1 MLFAKAQNM
10 EVNRMKNLKLR
21 FGAAV
26 MAVTLLAGAVCS
38 CAKGNQKAKEILATD
53 PWYSTQKLVL
63 GTEYDANDYQYLS
76 PMLLGMAG
84 GNFVTYIEGILP
96 FPSDF
101 DIANDS
107 YGEYMVVHVNIYDK
121 EGSLVR
127 NIDLMQ
133 IAKDNGY
140 DIDSLGLSGVS
151 IVDEQIVCDF
161 SLYDNGKMTSIKGIL
176 DPATGDVISLE
187 ESDAVDTEEN
197 SGSYLESTEKIDG
210 YTIKK
215 NIVYTDDTYTY
226 SLESVAPDG
235 TTQIYDFSK
244 ENPEMNI
251 ISIPTMISMG
261 NNQVLIFC
269 QADKKKNSKYMV
281 YDLAANTVT
290 EYKEDTEWLEDVTS
304 MYETENIEGMG
315 CFLTKQDGIKKIDFE
330 KKSVE
335 DYLDFDCCNINRYD
349 VMNLKILSMTEDE
362 IVLGGAV
369 WRTGSSLDISGQE
382 LEIVILKK
390 AETNPNAG
398 KTVLRIA
405 ALDYFSY
412 PLCEAIGS
420 FNETNDKYFIEYDNS
435 YSMIDE
441 IDYDSI
447 LDANDQNSAI
457 NDANAKLSD
466 RLAVDLVSGEGPD
479 IIVDGAAFSQLNN
492 SDYLL
497 DLSPYLETLD
507 TSNLYTNVIDSAK
520 EADGKLYQLPVTFAI
535 EGIVVKAGDVEEGKV
550 GFTFDEYEEFVKG
563 PCNGTDPMG
572 MNQVDFFNK
581 SAAFM
586 NDEFYENGKVN
597 YDCEAFKA
605 LAAYVKDNVPEKV
618 DSGSVITFGGG
629 DAEPITAQ
637 FTTMYSLGNYLLA
650 TGVIDGDTKIMG
662 CPTYD
667 GRGAMFT
674 DCASAAIYAQ
684 TASPD
689 GCWEFIKTLLSDDVQ
704 MMYGQNG
711 ENPLNKEALDA
722 MNQADIDNMNSLVD
736 LYLSVGYT
744 EEELRAYGIP
754 CDKVDES
761 AAEAYIAAIE
771 SCTGLDRSDPSV
783 NAILKEEMP
792 AYFEGQKSIEDVIP
806 IIEDR
811 VQTFLNERG

>member
-1 MLFAKAQNM
+1 
-10 EVNRMKNLKLR
+10 MKNLRLR
-21 FGAAV
+21 IGAAA
-26 MAVTLLAGAVCS
+26 MAVTLLAGTLCS
-38 CAKGNQKAKEILATD
+38 CAKGKAKAREILATD
-53 PWYSTQKLVL
+53 PWYSTEKLVL
-63 GTEYDANDYQYLS
+63 GTEYDPNDYQYIS
-76 PMLLGMAG
+76 PQLLGMCG

-101 DIANDS
+101 DYETDS
-107 YGEYMVVHVNIYDK
+107 YADYLVVHINIYDK
-121 EGSLVR
+121 TGSLVK

-133 IAKDNGY
+133 IAEDNGY
-140 DIDSLGLSGVS
+140 DSDNLGLSGVS
-151 IVDEQIVCDF
+151 IIDDEIVCDF
-161 SLYDNGKMTSIKGIL
+161 SLYDNGKMTSIKGVL
-176 DPATGDVISLE
+176 DPATGDVVSLDESEPVE
-187 ESDAVDTEEN
+187 EGEG
-197 SGSYLESTEKIDG
+197 GSYLESTEKIDG

-215 NIVYTDDTYTY
+215 SIVYSDNDELYTY
-226 SLESVAPDG
+226 SLESIAPDG
-235 TTQIYDFSK
+235 TSQTYDFSK
-244 ENPEMNI
+244 EKPEMNI

-261 NNQVLIFC
+261 DGDVLIYC
-269 QADKKKNSKYMV
+269 QSDKKKNSKYMV
-281 YDLAANTVT
+281 YDLDANTVT
-290 EYKEDTEWLEDVTS
+290 EYTEDTEWLEDVTS
-304 MYETENIEGMG
+304 MYETENVEGMG
-315 CFLTKQDGIKKIDFE
+315 CFLTKQDGIKKIDFAT
-330 KKSVE
+330 KSVE

-349 VMNLKILSMTEDE
+349 VMNLSLLSMTEDE
-362 IVLGGAV
+362 IVLGGTV

-382 LEIVILKK
+382 LEVIILTK

-398 KTVLRIA
+398 KTVLRLA

-412 PLCEAIGS
+412 PLCEAIGN
-420 FNETNDKYFIEYDNS
+420 FNESNDKYFIEYDNS
-435 YSMIDE
+435 YAMIDE
-441 IDYDSI
+441 IDYDEI
-447 LDANDQNSAI
+447 LDANDQTSAI

-492 SDYLL
+492 ADYLL

-507 TSNLYTNVIDSAK
+507 TSALYTNVIDSAK

-535 EGIVVKAGDVEEGKV
+535 EGIVVQAEDVEDGKV
-550 GFTFDEYEEFVKG
+550 GFTFDEYGEFVKG
-563 PCNGTDPMG
+563 PCNGKDPMG

-581 SAAFM
+581 CAAYM

-597 YDCEAFKA
+597 YDNEAFKA

-618 DSGSVITFGGG
+618 ESGSVINFGGN
-629 DAEPITAQ
+629 AEPVTAQ
-637 FTTMYSLGNYLLA
+637 FTTMYSLGDYLLA

-662 CPTYD
+662 CPTCD

-674 DCASAAIYAQ
+674 GCDSAAIYAQ

-704 MMYGQNG
+704 MMFGQNG
-711 ENPLNKEALDA
+711 QNPLNKEALNA
-722 MNQADIDNMNSLVD
+722 MNLQAIDDMNSLVD

-761 AAEAYIAAIE
+761 AADAYVAAIE
-771 SCTGLDRSDPSV
+771 TCTGLDRSDPSV

>member
-1 MLFAKAQNM
+1 
-10 EVNRMKNLKLR
+10 MKNLKVRL
-21 FGAAV
+21 GAAV
-26 MAVTLLAGAVCS
+26 MAVTLLAGTVCS
-38 CAKGNQKAKEILATD
+38 CAKGKQKAKEILATD
-53 PWYSTQKLVL
+53 PWYSTEKVML
-63 GTEYDANDYQYLS
+63 GTEYDPNDYQYLS
-76 PMLLGMAG
+76 PQLLGLCG

-101 DIANDS
+101 DMMTDS
-107 YGEYMVVHVNIYDK
+107 YADYMIVHVNIYDK
-121 EGSLVR
+121 TGSLVK

-133 IAKDNGY
+133 IAEDNGY
-140 DIDSLGLSGVS
+140 DTDNLGLSGVS
-151 IVDEQIVCDF
+151 IIDDEIVCDF
-161 SLYDNGKMTSIKGIL
+161 NLYENGKMMSIKGVI
-176 DPATGDVISLE
+176 DPATGDVTSLE
-187 ESDAVDTEEN
+187 ESEPVDEEE
-197 SGSYLESTEKIDG
+197 GGTYLESTEKIDG

-215 NIVYTDDTYTY
+215 NIVYSEDSELYTY
-226 SLESVAPDG
+226 SLEAIAPDG
-235 TTQIYDFSK
+235 SSQIYDFSK

-261 NNQVLIFC
+261 DDQVLIYC
-269 QADKKKNSKYMV
+269 QSDKKKNSKYMV
-281 YDLAANTVT
+281 YDLKANTVE

-304 MYETENIEGMG
+304 MYETQNVEDMG
-315 CFLTKQDGIKKIDFE
+315 CFLTKQDGIKKIDFST
-330 KKSVE
+330 KSVE

-349 VMNLKILSMTEDE
+349 VMNLSLLSMTEDE
-362 IVLGGAV
+362 IVLGGVV
-369 WRTGSSLDISGQE
+369 WRTGSSLDMSGQE
-382 LEIVILKK
+382 TEVIILKK

-398 KTVLRIA
+398 KTILRLA

-412 PLCEAIGS
+412 PLCEAIGN

-447 LDANDQNSAI
+447 LDANDQTSAI

-507 TSNLYTNVIDSAK
+507 TSALYSNVIDSAK

-535 EGIVVKAGDVEEGKV
+535 EGIVVQADDVEEGKV

-618 DSGSVITFGGG
+618 DSGSVIMFGAG
-629 DAEPITAQ
+629 DAEPVTAQ
-637 FTTMYSLGNYLLA
+637 FTTMYSLADYLLS
-650 TGVIDGDTKIMG
+650 TGVIDGSTKIMG

-674 DCASAAIYAQ
+674 GCDSAAIYAQ
-684 TASPD
+684 TASPE
-689 GCWEFIKTLLSDDVQ
+689 GCWEFIKTLLSDDAQ
-704 MMYGQNG
+704 TLFAQNG
-711 ENPLNKEALDA
+711 QNPLNKEALA
-722 MNQADIDNMNSLVD
+722 EMNAQAIDDMNSLVD

-744 EEELRAYGIP
+744 EDQLRAYGIP
-754 CDKVDES
+754 CDKVDET
-761 AAEAYIAAIE
+761 AAEAYVEAIE
-771 SCTGLDRSDPSV
+771 NCTGLDRSDPSV

-792 AYFEGQKSIEDVIP
+792 AYFEGQKSIDDVIP